1 MVGGVVEHAIG
12 VGTLGSPAAAD
23 VYLLADVGM
32 QAVVNPHIL
41 ALGVVLA
48 VVAIA
53 DAERAVGILVVK
65 VVGAGLI
72 NKGVGLIV
80 LAVPHDVVDTHC
92 GVRHIENLELAI
104 LVTGIENK
112 LEVVAPL
119 KTLESGDVRLN
130 VATDGAFLIVLHYH
144 SIYLLIGIGYGQRA
158 VVELHR
164 DLLVALAGVYVGIAR
179 GAHAELHLLLGNHK
193 LGHKHLA
200 VVVVFIKHMQTVVA
214 ADLQAATRIWQLQ
227 LVVGVGDDGVGGVL
241 VVVDGV
247 AIESSEPIALE
258 NALGG
263 SPVGLTMLKLIDVAM
278 EVVRELVERHGEHIV
293 RVEPHD
299 GWGEPVAV
307 YHHLQRLNIGIID
320 AAFGKARYSHKP
332 Q

>member
-23 VYLLADVGM
+23 VNLLADVGM

-53 DAERAVGILVVK
+53 DAERAVGILIVE

-80 LAVPHDVVDTHC
+80 VAVPHDVVDTHC

-104 LVTGIENK
+104 LVAGIENK
-112 LEVVAPL
+112 LEIVVPL
-119 KTLESGDVRLN
+119 KPLKGGDVGLY
-130 VATDGAFLIVLHYH
+130 AAADGALLIVLHYH
-144 SIYLLIGIGYGQRA
+144 SVNLLIRVGYGQRA

-164 DLLVALAGVYVGIAR
+164 YLLVALAGVYIGIAR

-200 VVVVFIKHMQTVVA
+200 VVIVLIKHMQAVVA
-214 ADLQAATRIWQLQ
+214 ANLKAAARIWQLQ
-227 LVVGVGDDGVGGVL
+227 LIVGVGDDGVSGVL
-241 VVVDGV
+241 VIVDGV
-247 AIESSEPIALE
+247 AIESREPIALE

-263 SPVGLTMLKLIDVAM
+263 SPVSLTMLKLIDVAM
-278 EVVRELVERHGEHIV
+278 IVVRELIERQGEHIV
-293 RVEPHD
+293 RVESHD
-299 GWGEPVAV
+299 GWGKPIVV
-307 YHHLQRLNIGIID
+307 HHHLQRLYIGIID
-320 AAFGKARYSHKP
+320 AAFGKG
-332 Q
+332 